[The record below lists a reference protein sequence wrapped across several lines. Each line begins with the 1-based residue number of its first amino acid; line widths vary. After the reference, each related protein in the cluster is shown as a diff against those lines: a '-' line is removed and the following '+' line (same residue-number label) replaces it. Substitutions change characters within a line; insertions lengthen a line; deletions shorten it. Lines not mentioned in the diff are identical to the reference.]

1 MGSSWSGFL
10 PQNDVV
16 RLQWAVLEASQN
28 EAAAQALSLFLGADS
43 PEVDE
48 SSDAEE
54 ECWQARELEFRPVK
68 AK

>member
-28 EAAAQALSLFLGADS
+28 EAAATALSFFMGAAPQDAN
-43 PEVDE
+43 E
-48 SSDAEE
+48 SGSDAEE

-68 AK
+68 V